1 MQTINIE
8 EVTEFIRSQGPNS
21 KIYLGGDSERFKLN
35 GEFWAD
41 YMLVIVVH
49 IDGKHGCKVFGEVQR
64 ERDFDKKKNKP
75 RMRLMTEVMKIAELY
90 LKLGDIL
97 EDREVEI
104 HLDINADEKYGSSC
118 VVSEAIGYIK
128 GMCGVVPFVKPVSFV
143 ASHCADRFKTLRAA
157 A

>member
-8 EVTEFIRSQGPNS
+8 EVKQFIENQGPNT
-21 KIYLGGDSERFKLN
+21 KVYIGGDSERFRLN
-35 GEFWAD
+35 GQWFAD

-64 ERDFDKKKNKP
+64 ERDFDQKKNKP
-75 RMRLMTEVMKIAELY
+75 RMRLMTEVYKIAKLY
-90 LKLGDIL
+90 LKLADVL
-97 EDREVEI
+97 EDVEVEV

-128 GMCGVVPFVKPVSFV
+128 GVCNVVPFVKPQSFV
-143 ASHCADRFKTLRAA
+143 ASHCADRFKTLKAA
-157 A
+157 